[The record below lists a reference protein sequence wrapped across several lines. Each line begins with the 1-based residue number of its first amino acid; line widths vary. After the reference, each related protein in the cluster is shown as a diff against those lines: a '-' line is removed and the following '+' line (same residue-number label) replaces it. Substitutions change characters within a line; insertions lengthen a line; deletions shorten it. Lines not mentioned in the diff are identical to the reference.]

1 MTNLAFLGVSLGS
14 NKSTLGGGHTH
25 FSVEIGLNGGFS
37 PKCVEIGRKPG
48 FSGPG
53 GQKHRFLGGRR
64 NVLYNTW
71 LAGSIADAFGSNMQ
85 FFKNWR
91 FFGVLVAFLGQS
103 KLRYF
108 TDFKAHLVFRI
119 SLENKK
125 C

>member
-1 MTNLAFLGVSLGS
+1 MW
-14 NKSTLGGGHTH
+14 GHTH
-25 FSVEIGLNGGFS
+25 FSVEIGLTGGFS

-71 LAGSIADAFGSNMQ
+71 LAGSIADAFESKIA
-85 FFKNWR
+85 FFKNR
-91 FFGVLVAFLGQS
+91 QFLGVLGAFLMWS
-103 KLRYF
+103 KSGNL
-108 TDFKAHLVFRI
+108 TDFKAQLVFRL
-119 SLENKK
+119 SSENKK